1 MKLPIAGLTRGS
13 AARWAAGVA
22 LILSS
27 CGEELPEISL
37 QLSKNCNEVRIDPM
51 IPSIGSGHEILD
63 IAADSALSNTAWV
76 LLRRPRGDGND
87 ELVVQQW
94 EQQGPVFEQV
104 LVNSSNAPI
113 SATIAPALSLE
124 PAPESGEVWV
134 VREEPGVFELWKIDP
149 DNPGRSIQGS
159 ENLADFPSD
168 GPLCDPCNN
177 ADWPRDLLFMDG
189 LPALASL
196 PPFSVDAGLV
206 VWVGLLDTDNAE
218 IRMTN
223 EHRLNFE
230 PPCED
235 DSPEGEAFCE
245 DQRENLRY
253 PEVTV
258 LGKQEDPR
266 LPQTVFFGHRTRA
279 QTFGGSEFP
288 IESADVF
295 MVSVFIDGDGIP
307 AGILR
312 SYSGF
317 YSPDDGPL
325 DASAPP
331 LPSATPPFGVAVDR
345 FAAYGLFSN
354 GGVLPRMI
362 QLPDIDPD
370 FVELTG
376 RLSLEQD
383 IQLLQLDRDL
393 ALGRL
398 LGGQWEVTKIFP
410 DRPEQSQMIRYA
422 AETPIQRVVSGGV
435 GTFMLRKDGAP
446 PEVVRVRCAVP
457 EDDAPADAEP

>member
-1 MKLPIAGLTRGS
+1 MSQPAALIARK
-13 AARWAAGVA
+13 AAGWGAGVV
-22 LILSS
+22 LTLSS
-27 CGEELPEISL
+27 CGEGLPEISL
-37 QLSKNCNEVRIDPM
+37 QLSKNCNEIRVDPM
-51 IPSIGSGHEILD
+51 IPNIGAGHEIIDL
-63 IAADSALSNTAWV
+63 AADSVLSDTAWV
-76 LLRRPRGDGND
+76 LVRRPVADGNH

-94 EQQGPVFEQV
+94 DPGGSVFEQV
-104 LVNSSNAPI
+104 LVDSSNNPI
-113 SATIAPALSLE
+113 PATIAPALSLE
-124 PAPESGEVWV
+124 PAPDAGLVWV

-149 DNPGRSIQGS
+149 EDPGRPIQGS
-159 ENLADFPSD
+159 ENLTDFPSG

-177 ADWPRDLLFMDG
+177 ASWPRDLLFLNG
-189 LPALASL
+189 RPALASL

-206 VWVGLLDTDNAE
+206 VWVGLLDINNAE

-235 DSPEGEAFCE
+235 DTPEGEAFCE
-245 DQRENLRY
+245 EQRENLRY

-279 QTFGGSEFP
+279 QTFGGDEFP

-295 MVSVFIDGDGIP
+295 IVTVFIDDDGVP

-331 LPSATPPFGVAVDR
+331 LPSASPPFGVAVDR

-362 QLPDIDPD
+362 QLPNIDPD

-376 RLSLEQD
+376 RVPLEQD
-383 IQLLQLDRDL
+383 TQLLQLDRDL

-398 LGGQWEVTKIFP
+398 LGGQWEVTKLFP
-410 DRPEQSQMIRYA
+410 DRPEQSQTTRYA
-422 AETPIQRVVSGGV
+422 TDAPIEQVVSGGV